1 MSQTPDPFQDNPGSI
16 PPPPP
21 TYVQP
26 GSVPPPPPGYSPP
39 PSGYLP
45 GAGYSPDPSVSDKL
59 ILPAALLAWFVGV
72 FGAHRFY
79 VGKTGSAIAQL
90 ILTLTIIGLL
100 VTIVWV
106 LIDFIMIVVGSFTD
120 SNGRQLK
127 RWT

>member
-1 MSQTPDPFQDNPGSI
+1 MSQAPDPFQNNPG
-16 PPPPP
+16 
-21 TYVQP
+21 Y
-26 GSVPPPPPGYSPP
+26 VPPPPPA
-39 PSGYLP
+39 GYLP
-45 GAGYSPDPSVSDKL
+45 GAGYAPNPGVSDKL
-59 ILPAALLAWFVGV
+59 ILPAALLAWFLGY

-120 SNGRQLK
+120 SDGKKLT